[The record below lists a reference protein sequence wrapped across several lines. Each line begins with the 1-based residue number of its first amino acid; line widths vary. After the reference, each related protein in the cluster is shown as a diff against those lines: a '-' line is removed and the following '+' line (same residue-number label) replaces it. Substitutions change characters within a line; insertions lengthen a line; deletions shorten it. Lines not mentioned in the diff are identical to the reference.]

1 MPVPATEAVNPRR
14 LIRDEVF
21 LRLLDAIVDGDLLPG
36 EQLYDAEIEK
46 WVGVSRT
53 PVREALNQLAG
64 MGLVEILPQKRTRVT
79 PIDPERLRGL
89 IATLGTLFR
98 SVVRD
103 ATPLLTDGDKEQL
116 LALLARMNS
125 GEDLAAL
132 VKERA
137 ATESVMSVYVRRLDN
152 KTIARLATRH
162 LPEIRRALNA
172 APSPASFEAGIP
184 FLTATIEAS
193 VAGDVTKATEGVS
206 GFWNTALAQ
215 LVDEYAATA
224 KKEI

>member
-1 MPVPATEAVNPRR
+1 
-14 LIRDEVF
+14 VF

-79 PIDPERLRGL
+79 PIDPDRLRGL
-89 IATLGTLFR
+89 IDTLGTLFR
-98 SVVRD
+98 GVVRD
-103 ATPLLTDGDKEQL
+103 AVPLLTEGDKEELQTL
-116 LALLARMNS
+116 LAQVDKA
-125 GEDLAAL
+125 GDLAAL
-132 VKERA
+132 VKDSA
-137 ATESVMSVYVRRLDN
+137 VTEAIMAVYIRRLDN
-152 KTIARLATRH
+152 KTIARLTTRH

-172 APSPASFEAGIP
+172 APSAASLEAGIP
-184 FLTATIEAS
+184 FLKATVEAS
-193 VAGDVTKATEGVS
+193 VAGDVEEATAGAS
-206 GFWNTALAQ
+206 DYWNTALVQ

-224 KKEI
+224 KAATAKKEN